1 MITIPSYEVAI
12 VGGGIAGCASAYYL
26 AKRGLSV
33 VLFEKGR
40 IAGEQSGRNWGFVRQ
55 QGRDPAEIPLMMA
68 CIRMWRELEAELQAD
83 IEWRQGGVLYLTEDG
98 AGMAKYEAWLDQV
111 QPYQLDS
118 RKVTG
123 AQAAE
128 LLPGMAR
135 QWAGGL
141 HTPSDGQADPVKTTA
156 AFAKAAERL
165 GATIHSGS
173 VVDRIET
180 AGGKVIGLR
189 GELGEVRAK
198 TVLLAAGVWSAR
210 LLRKLGIDLPQLRVR
225 STVLRT
231 TAVPE
236 KTGLGVWCPEFGLRQ
251 CRDGSFKVGGGARV
265 DHQIGIDSFRHLM
278 AFRRAVKDS
287 KANVSLG
294 LGRHFFDDLRV
305 HLDANHLGR
314 QLRRDR
320 VLDPA
325 PNQGTVGRCLRA
337 FRATFPEFRDIEMVT
352 AWAGIIDVMPD
363 ELPVL
368 GPLSGPL
375 PGIEGLLVA
384 TGFSGHGFGIGPI
397 AGRLMAEV
405 IADGK
410 ASLDIEAFRFSR
422 FAEPRTR
429 TVQAV

>member
-1 MITIPSYEVAI
+1 MNSLPSFDVAI

-55 QGRDPAEIPLMMA
+55 QGRDPVEIPMMMA
-68 CIRMWRELEAELQAD
+68 CIRMWQGLEAELQAD
-83 IEWRQGGVLYLTEDG
+83 IEWRQGGVLYLTEDE

-111 QPYQLDS
+111 KPYQLDS
-118 RKVTG
+118 RALTSRE
-123 AQAAE
+123 AAE

-135 QWAGGL
+135 SWAGGL
-141 HTPSDGQADPVKTTA
+141 LTPSDGQADPVKATTA
-156 AFAKAAERL
+156 FAHAAERL
-165 GATIHSGS
+165 GAVIHNGS
-173 VVDRIET
+173 VVDGVET
-180 AGGKVIGLR
+180 AGGKVTGLR
-189 GELGEVRAK
+189 TELGELRAK

-210 LLRKLGIDLPQLRVR
+210 LLRSLGIDLPQLRVR
-225 STVLRT
+225 STMLRT
-231 TAVPE
+231 AAVPE
-236 KTGLGVWCPEFGLRQ
+236 KTALGVWSPQFGLRQ
-251 CRDGSFKVGGGARV
+251 RRDGSFNIGGGSLV

-278 AFRRAVKDS
+278 AFRQAFRDS
-287 KANVSLG
+287 KIQTSLG
-294 LGRHFFDDLRV
+294 LGRHFLDDLRV
-305 HLDANHLGR
+305 HLDGAHLGR

-325 PNQGTVGRCLRA
+325 PNPRTVADCLGA
-337 FRATFPEFRDIEMVT
+337 FRATFPEFRDIQMAT

-368 GPLSGPL
+368 GPV
-375 PGIEGLLVA
+375 PGIEGLVVA
-384 TGFSGHGFGIGPI
+384 TGFSGHGFGVGPI

-405 IADGK
+405 IAGGK
-410 ASLDIEAFRFSR
+410 ASLDIGDFRFAR
-422 FAEPRTR
+422 FAERQAR

>member
-1 MITIPSYEVAI
+1 MDSLPTFDVAI

-26 AKRGLSV
+26 AKTGLSV
-33 VLFEKGR
+33 ALFEKGR

-55 QGRDPAEIPLMMA
+55 QVRDPVEIPLMMA
-68 CIRMWRELEAELQAD
+68 CIRIWQELEAELQAD
-83 IEWRQGGVLYLTEDG
+83 VEWRQGGVLHLAEDE
-98 AGMAKYEAWLDQV
+98 AGMAKYEAWLDRA

-123 AQAAE
+123 AEAAE

-135 QWAGGL
+135 SWIGGL
-141 HTPSDGQADPVKTTA
+141 LTPSDGQADPVKATT

-165 GATIHSGS
+165 GAAIHRGS
-173 VVDRIET
+173 AVDGIET
-180 AGGKVIGLR
+180 AGGAVTGLR
-189 GELGEVRAK
+189 TEVGEVRAK

-210 LLRKLGIDLPQLRVR
+210 LLRKLGIGLPQLRVR

-236 KTGLGVWCPEFGLRQ
+236 KTGLGVWSPQFGFRQ
-251 CRDGSFKVGGGARV
+251 RRDGSFDIGGGSRV
-265 DHQIGIDSFRHLM
+265 DHQIGIDTLRHFA
-278 AFRRAVKDS
+278 AFWHAFKNS
-287 KANVSLG
+287 KNHASLG
-294 LGRHFFDDLRV
+294 LGRHFLDDLRV
-305 HLDANHLGR
+305 HLDGAHLGR

-325 PNQGTVGRCLRA
+325 PNRNTVANCLRE
-337 FRATFPEFRDIEMVT
+337 FRATFPEFGDIEMAT
-352 AWAGIIDVMPD
+352 AWAGIIDVTPD

-368 GPLSGPL
+368 GPV
-375 PGIEGLLVA
+375 PGIEGLVVA

-405 IADGK
+405 IADGTP
-410 ASLDIEAFRFSR
+410 SLDIEGLRFSR
-422 FAEPRTR
+422 FAERRTG
-429 TVQAV
+429 TVQGI